1 MTADAPKFSVL
12 WEDQEG
18 QGHRSMHMTGFDD
31 EQGARRFALDQRAK
45 GMRLVAVFTVDGMF
59 RKDRLEKWLEG
70 LPALRS

>member
-1 MTADAPKFSVL
+1 MTAEAAKFGVL
-12 WEDQEG
+12 WEDLAG
-18 QGHRSMHMTGFDD
+18 QGYRSMHMTGFED

-70 LPALRS
+70 PV